1 MRADPAVLDL
11 PADLAA
17 ADEPPGHGF
26 TVLRRHAGRLA
37 VWTRSSGGVS
47 AGAWVE
53 SETMSADRAW
63 QLLTVVE
70 RRVLIGVD
78 QVEDLSALAVLT
90 NAAGHPPVDP
100 TAVPWLDVFTGFT
113 AVRELRVLITAEGG
127 RPPAYKKLCPELPDD
142 VPAALRD
149 LGLTP
154 PSPPEPSAAAALGV
168 TWLLMAA
175 IAAWQDTETSRVRR
189 RALDGL
195 GGKSVRLLPP
205 AWVECLRQAENLT
218 FRL

>member
-1 MRADPAVLDL
+1 
-11 PADLAA
+11 
-17 ADEPPGHGF
+17 
-26 TVLRRHAGRLA
+26 
-37 VWTRSSGGVS
+37 
-47 AGAWVE
+47 
-53 SETMSADRAW
+53 MSADRAR

-70 RRVLIGVD
+70 RRVLIGID
-78 QVEDLSALAVLT
+78 RAEDLSALAVLT
-90 NAAGHPPVDP
+90 NTAGHPPLDP

-113 AVRELRVLITAEGG
+113 AVRELRMLISAEDG
-127 RPPAYKKLCPELPDD
+127 RPPAYKKVCPELPDD
-142 VPAALRD
+142 VSGAVRE

-154 PSPPEPSAAAALGV
+154 PSPPEPSAAAALEV
-168 TWLLMAA
+168 IWLMMAA

-195 GGKSVRLLPP
+195 GGGSVRLLPP